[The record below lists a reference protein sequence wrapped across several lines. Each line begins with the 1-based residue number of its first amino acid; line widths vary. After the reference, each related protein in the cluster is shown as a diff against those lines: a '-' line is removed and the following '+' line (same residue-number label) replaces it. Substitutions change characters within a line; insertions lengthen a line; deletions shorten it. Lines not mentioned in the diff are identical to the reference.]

1 MKALL
6 DLIAL
11 QIKFKVPT
19 NDCISCRVTLL
30 IPKKCS
36 TNSIKICNFVLG
48 ILTIISTVSISK
60 PKNVS
65 CVVGP
70 AVLSSANGT
79 QISLVS
85 DVNSVIRIAQS

>member
-6 DLIAL
+6 DLVFL
-11 QIKFKVPT
+11 QKKSKVPT
-19 NDCISCRVTLL
+19 NDCISCGVTLFL
-30 IPKKCS
+30 PKQFSTTPSKCVIWS
-36 TNSIKICNFVLG
+36 QGFSVIAAE
-48 ILTIISTVSISK
+48 SISK

-70 AVLSSANGT
+70 AVLPSANGT

-85 DVNSVIRIAQS
+85 DVNCVIRIAQS